1 MALFWKKKKLI
12 VTQKM
17 IASSA
22 SKLTVVYHSAFVL
35 PPVGVSAAEALAFC
49 SPAEAVRVHCRQD
62 PQVSWGDEAIN
73 TGDLFLNGLAEV
85 AVEFREIQSSYAV
98 EILGKLK

>member
-1 MALFWKKKKLI
+1 
-12 VTQKM
+12 M

-62 PQVSWGDEAIN
+62 PQVS
-73 TGDLFLNGLAEV
+73 
-85 AVEFREIQSSYAV
+85 
-98 EILGKLK
+98 